1 MFFIV
6 HYSQNTFTVLKVS
19 NFTIFYQKKYILNFW
34 KGTNYKSP
42 CGIRARD
49 FEIRSKRS
57 HPLRYAVWYKFIWGG
72 LLKLCLILLFI
83 SIESTS
89 TWRCLIIFVCMA
101 LELFSPP
108 KVYARK
114 PFIYPIFG

>member
-1 MFFIV
+1 MFIIV

-19 NFTIFYQKKYILNFW
+19 NFTIFYQKKYIFGKGQIIKAPAGFELVTLRFVVNAPTHCAMLF
-34 KGTNYKSP
+34 GTNLF
-42 CGIRARD
+42 G
-49 FEIRSKRS
+49 
-57 HPLRYAVWYKFIWGG
+57 GG